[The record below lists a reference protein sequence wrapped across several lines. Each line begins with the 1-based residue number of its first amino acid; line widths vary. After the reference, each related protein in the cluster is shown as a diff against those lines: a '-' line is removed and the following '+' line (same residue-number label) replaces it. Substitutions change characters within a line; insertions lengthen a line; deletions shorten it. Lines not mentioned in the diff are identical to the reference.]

1 MGMRP
6 KAATWFEVL
15 TPRDQLTAA
24 LRCLAAS
31 GAVELQTHSHSESR
45 SALPDLQRGLD
56 EFAELEHN
64 YGLWWPAVEPRSV
77 ALTEEPATELD
88 QALNAVRAWQDDAR
102 GLVAELIAIRHR
114 EADLA
119 LLRELIVG
127 GSERL
132 PDLHALANAGP
143 MLDPRLYLLPAA
155 ASLRELPA
163 DVLTQFI
170 LTRRHRFLLVMG
182 EGPQVV
188 ELNQKL
194 TALRARPVTLPATLP
209 GEPGAALQAV
219 EQRIGQAEDDR
230 RSLLE
235 RLETVNRAHD
245 LAPALGRIRVL
256 EWYAANV
263 PTLPATEHFAW
274 ITGWTSDPA
283 GESLETHLGN
293 GKVHYLLRLCE
304 APADV
309 NPPSV
314 LVNPVWA
321 RPFELFAGLLGTPDV
336 ADIDPSRIVAI
347 IAPLMFGFM
356 FGDVGHGLVLMLA
369 GFALRNRLP
378 ALALLVPGGISSI
391 VFGFLFG
398 SVFGIE
404 TLLPALWLH
413 PMQHPVVILGT
424 SLVFGVVVVT
434 TGLLLDAWQCHW
446 RHERRQFWFSRVGL
460 VVTYFALLAS
470 FLDARTLWL
479 ALAGAAWFIGGAA
492 WLSAEGRGE
501 AIGSAAMEYGE
512 VLLQLL
518 VNTVSFVRVGAFAL
532 AHGGLSAAV
541 LGMAAAADSMSGQA
555 IVMLLGNALVIA
567 LEGLVVSIQ
576 TTRLV
581 LFEFFI
587 RFLRGSGR
595 RFQPLPA
602 PDGDGPALGRNPR

>member
-6 KAATWFEVL
+6 KAAMWFEVL

-31 GAVELQTHSHSESR
+31 GAVELQSHSHSSGG
-45 SALPDLQRGLD
+45 SALPDLRRGLD
-56 EFAELEHN
+56 EFAEIEHS
-64 YGLWWPAVEPRSV
+64 YGLWWPLIEPRSV
-77 ALTEEPATELD
+77 ALTEEPAMELEH
-88 QALNAVRAWQDDAR
+88 ALNAVRAWQDDAR
-102 GLVAELIAIRHR
+102 GLVAELTALRHR
-114 EADLA
+114 AADLE
-119 LLRELIVG
+119 LVRELIDG
-127 GSERL
+127 GTQRL

-143 MLDPRLYLLPAA
+143 VLDPRLYLLPAA

-182 EGPQVV
+182 ESPQVV
-188 ELNQKL
+188 ELDQKL
-194 TALRARPVTLPATLP
+194 TALRARPVSLPASLP
-209 GEPGAALQAV
+209 GEHAAALATV
-219 EQRIGQAEDDR
+219 EQRIGRAEEER
-230 RSLLE
+230 QSLLKQ
-235 RLETVNRAHD
+235 LEAVNRDHD
-245 LAPALGRIRVL
+245 LAPALGRIRLL

-263 PTLPATEHFAW
+263 PALPATEHFAW
-274 ITGWTSDPA
+274 ITGWTSDPDGA
-283 GESLETHLGN
+283 TLETQLGK

-304 APADV
+304 APADLD
-309 NPPSV
+309 PPSV

-336 ADIDPSRIVAI
+336 ADVDPSRIVAI

-356 FGDVGHGLVLMLA
+356 FGDVGHGAVLMLA

-378 ALALLVPGGISSI
+378 ALGLLVPGGISSI

-413 PMQHPVVILGT
+413 PMHHPVTILAT
-424 SLVFGVVVVT
+424 SLVFGVFVVT
-434 TGLLLDAWQCHW
+434 TGLLLDAWQSHW
-446 RHERRQFWFSRVGL
+446 RHERRQFWCSRVGL

-470 FLDARTLWL
+470 LLDARTLWI

-492 WLSAEGRGE
+492 WLSVEGRAE
-501 AIGSAAMEYGE
+501 QVGSAAMEYVE

-541 LGMAAAADSMSGQA
+541 LGMAAAPESLSAQV
-555 IVMLLGNALVIA
+555 IVMILGNALVIA

-602 PDGDGPALGRNPR
+602 PEGDGPSLGRNPR